1 MSDSSLPCNGVLANL
16 SAPERE
22 ELARYGTTTEFTKG
36 ECPVSQ
42 GESHDR
48 LFVILRGRL
57 RVLRDNADGEAILAD
72 LRDGDIFGEMSILDR
87 QAASAT
93 VRALGHCEVWYLSRT
108 SFDVFLQDHAA
119 IGQKFLLQVARLL
132 TQRLRHADSRV
143 PASEER
149 LLDGWW

>member
-22 ELARYGTTTEFTKG
+22 ELARYGTTAEFTRG
-36 ECPVSQ
+36 ECPVAQ

-48 LFVILRGRL
+48 LFVILRGKL
-57 RVLRDNADGEAILAD
+57 RVLRDNEDGEAVLAD

-87 QAASAT
+87 QPASAT
-93 VRALGHCEVWYLSRT
+93 VRALGPCDVWYLSRT
-108 SFDVFLQDHAA
+108 SFVVFLEDHAT
-119 IGQKFLLQVARLL
+119 IGQKLLLQIARLL
-132 TQRLRHADSRV
+132 TKRLRHADSRV
-143 PASEER
+143 PASEEQ